1 MLTED
6 QLRSIFLATNAS
18 EPLCEGW
25 PGLER
30 FARKV
35 EETVKEECG
44 IEVSSNEPVVYVDNI
59 FSEKSW
65 NRKRIIDLITFLS
78 KIMQEQHLVFEQYEC
93 FFDELRRLLMNELY
107 VK

>member
-1 MLTED
+1 MLTEG
-6 QLRSIFLATNAS
+6 QLRSIFLATNTS
-18 EPLCEGW
+18 ESLCEGW

-35 EETVKEECG
+35 EETVKEEYG
-44 IEVSSNEPVVYVDNI
+44 IEVSSNEPVVYVDDI

-78 KIMQEQHLVFEQYEC
+78 KIMQKQHLVFERYEC